1 MSSWKPNKI
10 PSAAQPA
17 KKISGCMK
25 KGRLGSASCLV
36 RRFRS
41 ILNLVGHRRSM
52 RRSIHLLDGEIP
64 CVHFVGE
71 CKQVTIRIHLQP
83 YRSLLVCGSSIGQTL
98 RQALKLVMHISLCRV
113 SALQDCYSQPTIG

>member
-10 PSAAQPA
+10 PSAAQPD

-25 KGRLGSASCLV
+25 RGRPGSASCLV
-36 RRFRS
+36 RRFRP
-41 ILNLVGHRRSM
+41 IPNLVAHRRSM

-71 CKQVTIRIHLQP
+71 CEQVTIRIHLQK
-83 YRSLLVCGSSIGQTL
+83 YLSLLVCGSNIGQTL
-98 RQALKLVMHISLCRV
+98 REALKLLMHISLCRV
-113 SALQDCYSQPTIG
+113 SALQNCYS